1 MNKSFK
7 FAAII
12 LVIAVTVGIIYAGSN
27 ASQSTKKD
35 TMAEQATEQEKS
47 EPAERTVT
55 ETKKEAIKFETKT
68 VKDGSIEYGK
78 TVIKT
83 EGKNGEKT
91 YTYSVKYKGDKE
103 ISRKLV
109 KQEVT
114 KKPVTKIIAKG
125 TKIKW
130 HCVDATSYNKN
141 PYDDNR
147 CTSSTGEVRYV
158 SDSQSRALDP
168 SYTPGQAGH
177 PYYNS
182 K

>member
-1 MNKSFK
+1 MEKTIK
-7 FAAII
+7 CVII
-12 LVIAVTVGIIYAGSN
+12 SLVIAAAGGVLYVGSN
-27 ASQSTKKD
+27 ANQPSKKD
-35 TMAEQATEQEKS
+35 VITDTTQQK
-47 EPAERTVT
+47 EPEERTVT

-68 VKDGSIEYGK
+68 VKDNTVEYGK
-78 TVIKT
+78 TVVKT

-91 YTYSVKYKGDKE
+91 YTYSVKYKGEKE
-103 ISRKLV
+103 LSRKLV
-109 KQEVT
+109 KEEVT
-114 KKPVTKIIAKG
+114 RKPVNKIIAKG
-125 TKIKW
+125 TKIIW
-130 HCVDATSYNKN
+130 RCVDATSYNKN

-168 SYTPGQAGH
+168 SYTPGNYGH